1 MRQAAARLPPPA
13 PGAAGPRIRCRSM
26 AARIALEADAQT
38 ETARPGRLPRLHQQ
52 RRRTGLNNCQPVL
65 YIPGARAAKR
75 CPASS
80 MKPLPHKKITPG
92 PYKRGVP

>member
-1 MRQAAARLPPPA
+1 MADRRQRRAWANRPMRQAAARLPPPA

-52 RRRTGLNNCQPVL
+52 RRRTGQ
-65 YIPGARAAKR
+65 RAAPEPPPVDFIRPKSHMDF
-75 CPASS
+75 PKS
-80 MKPLPHKKITPG
+80 LT
-92 PYKRGVP
+92 